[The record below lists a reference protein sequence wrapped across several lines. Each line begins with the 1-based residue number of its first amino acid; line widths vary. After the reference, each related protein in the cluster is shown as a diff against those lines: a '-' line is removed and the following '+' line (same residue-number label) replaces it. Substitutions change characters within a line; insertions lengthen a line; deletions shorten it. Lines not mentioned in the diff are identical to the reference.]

1 MTARTLAEVSDII
14 GLAKVMKEPERFL
27 TRQIKSGKIRARR
40 IGRHWLMTDA
50 DIEFA
55 LDQFANTVKAVPEPA
70 TQPDPAEHTVGVPSL
85 ASMRRRRSA

>member
-1 MTARTLAEVSDII
+1 MTARTLTEVSEII
-14 GLAKVMKEPERFL
+14 GLATVMKEPERFL
-27 TRQIKSGKIRARR
+27 TRKIKSGQIRARR

-55 LDQFANTVKAVPEPA
+55 LEQFANHVASEPVPAPASEP
-70 TQPDPAEHTVGVPSL
+70 TTVGIPSI

>member
-1 MTARTLAEVSDII
+1 MSTHTLAEVAEVI

-27 TRQIKSGKIRARR
+27 TRQIKAGKIRARR

-55 LDQFANTVKAVPEPA
+55 LEQFANTVAAAPEPVEESA
-70 TQPDPAEHTVGVPSL
+70 TVGVPSL

>member
-1 MTARTLAEVSDII
+1 MTARTLTEVGEII
-14 GLAKVMKEPERFL
+14 GLSKVMKEPERFL
-27 TRQIKSGKIRARR
+27 TRQIKAGRIRARR

-55 LDQFANTVKAVPEPA
+55 LEQFANTVQAEEPA
-70 TQPDPAEHTVGVPSL
+70 ADPIPVGAPSV

>member
-14 GLAKVMKEPERFL
+14 GLAKVMKEPERYL
-27 TRQIKSGKIRARR
+27 TRQIKAGKIRARR

-55 LDQFANTVKAVPEPA
+55 LDRFANTVEPPEPA
-70 TQPDPAEHTVGVPSL
+70 TQEPTPVGVPSL